1 MNRKKGFNII
11 EVTISM
17 MITLIA
23 ILMIITIYTNIISA
37 QAKGIGKSVSSSV
50 AERVLQK
57 IITDHLHDIKLRLL
71 DGKGSTLPSKFELIG
86 KDVINGNVYYY
97 YSKIYKSSN
106 KSFKNTSIAKA
117 DVYVYWNL
125 GDQKTEQEIK
135 DLVAMENVKNCVKFS
150 RLITFSDED

>member
-1 MNRKKGFNII
+1 MNRQKGFNII
-11 EVTISM
+11 EVTVSM

-37 QAKGIGKSVSSSV
+37 QAKGIWKSVSSSV

-57 IITDHLHDIKLRLL
+57 SITNNISKIKLRLL
-71 DGKGSTLPSKFELIG
+71 DGKGSTLPSEFELIG

-106 KSFKNTSIAKA
+106 KSFKNTSIAKV
-117 DVYVYWNL
+117 DVCVYWNL
-125 GDQKTEQEIK
+125 GEQKTEDEIRK
-135 DLVAMENVKNCVKFS
+135 LTKLENVKNSVKFS
-150 RLITFSDED
+150 RLITFSEED